1 MAFAGANRG
10 NEKNLSDRTPAGR
23 ILLPVIHAARQET
36 MRTYNPVRP
45 HIADLVTFAMSL
57 RLWLLE
63 LVGLFAGWRGMRAMK
78 LRVRE
83 EMRWLRRDL
92 RCVLYLLA
100 FARFDLKPHAKR
112 TWRPP
117 SVARGFRIT
126 RRRTR
131 LVKHFT
137 RDLDLAT
144 LAAMRA
150 ALDDL
155 EATIARIVKRVRWAN
170 AGWRRVAVAPPV
182 QRLAVVAPA
191 HAPDGADTS

>member
-1 MAFAGANRG
+1 
-10 NEKNLSDRTPAGR
+10 
-23 ILLPVIHAARQET
+23 

-45 HIADLVTFAMSL
+45 HIADITAFVMSL

-63 LVGLFAGWRGMRAMK
+63 LVGMFAGWRGMRAMK

-83 EMRWLRRDL
+83 EMRYLRRDL
-92 RCVLYLLA
+92 KRVLYLLA

-137 RDLDLAT
+137 RDLDLASP
-144 LAAMRA
+144 AAMRA

-155 EATIARIVKRVRWAN
+155 ETTITRIAKRVRWAN
-170 AGWRRVAVAPPV
+170 AAWRRLAVAPPA
-182 QRLAVVAPA
+182 QCCEDARDAR
-191 HAPDGADTS
+191 APDCADTS